1 MRYRQ
6 TKRFEKKN
14 KYRTKNKPREHT
26 RLQADAEP
34 VLKGVFAKI
43 GRPVSAPFAPDLF
56 QLRALEAVRRTDCL
70 VIAPTGSGKTWVA
83 EQAIMSVFSAGGRCW
98 YASPLKAL
106 TNAKWVEFGLQFE
119 SQNVG
124 ILTGDTK
131 ENTAAPIMVGT
142 TEILRNQL
150 YDVMHSG
157 EDLNCD
163 LVILD
168 EAHFLGDADR
178 GVVWEEVM
186 IYLPARINLLLLSA
200 TIGNGDEI
208 AQWLST
214 IRGKE
219 CVVIREEKRPVPLY
233 PLFFHPSGRIMPYL
247 EKKRLYG
254 KVNEFFK
261 DKQKRMPHRGQ
272 PPPFGEIIR
281 ILRKYQLLPAIFF
294 LKSRSECD
302 AALKACGRLPD
313 DYKDDSFYYTMDETI
328 SRFPYLQN
336 HKQLYY
342 LTTARV
348 ASHHA
353 GQLPSWKFLVETMM
367 KSGNLQAIF
376 ATSTVAAGVNFPA
389 RTIVLFNSDLF
400 NGRDFNPLKG
410 TEFHQ
415 MTGRAGRRGVDK
427 IGFLLVVPGRFMDLE
442 HIRRLLFKRPED
454 ILSQIKNDF
463 SMVLNLLL
471 SQTPE
476 DIRRIFE
483 NSFAM
488 YQHARMKKLGSE
500 KDHSSGLWEDFQ
512 RHLSFLKAE
521 KFVDENDRLT
531 ENGVWAS
538 KLRLDQPILIAE
550 SLKRNVFPT
559 DDEHLL
565 AAALAPFVYDGDE
578 NIRMTSKTMPRKLT
592 RCYSRIVTTL
602 RPLAERMEAAGF
614 RVSPLYLWTSSVIY
628 DWARGVDWDEI
639 IETAGISDGDMAM
652 LVLRTADNLWQL
664 RNLKE
669 THPQVAA
676 LAAKARES
684 ILKEP
689 VIFE

>member
-1 MRYRQ
+1 MRYRHP
-6 TKRFEKKN
+6 KRFDKKN
-14 KYRTKNKPREHT
+14 RFRGKRRSREPV

-43 GRPVSAPFAPDLF
+43 GKPVSAPFSPDVF
-56 QLRALEAVRRTDCL
+56 QLQALAAIKRTDCL
-70 VIAPTGSGKTWVA
+70 VIAPTGSGKTWIA
-83 EQAIMSVFSAGGRCW
+83 EQAILSVFSGGGRCW

-119 SQNVG
+119 AENVG

-131 ENTAAPIMVGT
+131 ENTAAPIIVGT

-157 EDLNCD
+157 EDMNCD

-168 EAHFLGDADR
+168 EAHFLGDGDR

-200 TIGNGDEI
+200 TIGNGEEI
-208 AQWLST
+208 ALWLST

-219 CVVIREEKRPVPLY
+219 CVVIKEERRPVPLY
-233 PLFFHPSGRIMPYL
+233 PLFFHPTGRIMPYL
-247 EKKRLYG
+247 EKKRLFS
-254 KVNEFFK
+254 KVNQFYKEE
-261 DKQKRMPHRGQ
+261 QKRMPHRGKM
-272 PPPFGEIIR
+272 PPFGEIIR
-281 ILRKYQLLPAIFF
+281 VLGKYQLLPAIFF

-302 AALKACGRLPD
+302 AALKTCGRLADSDAD
-313 DYKDDSFYYTMDETI
+313 DTFYYTLEETI
-328 SRFPYLQN
+328 SRFPYLGS
-336 HKQLYY
+336 HKQLHY
-342 LTTARV
+342 LTESRV

-367 KSGNLQAIF
+367 KSGHLQAIF

-400 NGRDFNPLKG
+400 NGREFDPLKG

-415 MTGRAGRRGVDK
+415 MTGRAGRRGLDK

-454 ILSQIKNDF
+454 IESQIKNDF

-476 DIRRIFE
+476 DIRNIFE
-483 NSFAM
+483 NSLAI
-488 YQHARMKKLGSE
+488 YQHAHGKKGRREADGL
-500 KDHSSGLWEDFQ
+500 GLWDDFQ
-512 RHLSFLKAE
+512 RHLDFLKAE
-521 KFVDENDRLT
+521 NFVDENSRLT
-531 ENGVWAS
+531 ENGAWAS

-550 SLKRNVFPT
+550 CLKRNVLPA
-559 DDEHLL
+559 DDANLL
-565 AAALAPFVYDGDE
+565 AAAIAPFVYDGDQ
-578 NIRMTSKTMPRKLT
+578 NIRLTRRTLPRKLS
-592 RCYSRIVTTL
+592 RSYSRIVTTL
-602 RPLAERMEAAGF
+602 QPLSLRMKDAGF
-614 RVSPLYLWTSSVIY
+614 RVSPLYLWTSAVIY
-628 DWARGVDWDEI
+628 DWARGIDWGEI
-639 IETAGISDGDMAM
+639 IEMAGISDGDMAM
-652 LVLRTADNLWQL
+652 LVLRTADNLWQI
-664 RNLKE
+664 RNLKD
-669 THPQVAA
+669 THPQVAN
-676 LAAKARES
+676 LAAKAREA
-684 ILKEP
+684 ILREP